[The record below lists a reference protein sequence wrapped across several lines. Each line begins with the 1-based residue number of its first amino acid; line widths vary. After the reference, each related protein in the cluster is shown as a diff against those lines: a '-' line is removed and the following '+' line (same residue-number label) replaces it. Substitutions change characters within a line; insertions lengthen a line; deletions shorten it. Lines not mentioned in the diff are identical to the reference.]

1 MLSLSKFRKLLLNLD
16 NGDPPPRPI
25 YNIFNPLGVKFL
37 TCLRLELSHLN
48 EHRFNHNFHECINPL
63 CSCSNDTESNSHFFL
78 RCCHF
83 NSLRVDLMNDLKMID
98 DNILRLSE
106 DCLVH
111 LILFGDPK
119 YNLVDNCRILN
130 ASISFI
136 LRSERFKGSLI

>member
-1 MLSLSKFRKLLLNLD
+1 MFQFVKCEA
-16 NGDPPPRPI
+16 
-25 YNIFNPLGVKFL
+25 IFNRKKK
-37 TCLRLELSHLN
+37 
-48 EHRFNHNFHECINPL
+48 
-63 CSCSNDTESNSHFFL
+63 
-78 RCCHF
+78 F
-83 NSLRVDLMNDLKMID
+83 NSLRVDLMNNLKMID